1 MYNAERKEQFLTER
15 KEKAILS
22 NNIANLFDLSG
33 PTESELGRDLCE
45 WNSDEILTFYKYYST
60 PSVQSLIQMH
70 NSLTMYTN
78 WCISN
83 GMVTDNQNH
92 YTEINSTMLCD
103 CVNIPALR
111 KTLFSRNEI
120 ESLIRQLPNYADAF
134 LLLALFEGVPTK
146 CLFDLKVSDF
156 DENNNLH
163 LSNGNVIEASYK
175 LKYYAEMGAEEDT
188 RESIPHGKKEF
199 RYEYTDGDHIIRHIK
214 RNNVRQNETIII
226 GLRMR
231 KAGEYLDAPN
241 ITMKSLSESGRM
253 WFIGKMI
260 QDGMTLE
267 EAVVDH
273 RPDHEAVYG
282 RIQNAKTY
290 LNIYGK
296 IIMEMYGG

>member
-1 MYNAERKEQFLTER
+1 MYNAERKEQFLKER

-22 NNIANLFDLSG
+22 NNVANLFDLSG
-33 PTESELGRDLCE
+33 PTESEFGRDLCE

-60 PSVQSLIQMH
+60 PSIQSLIQMH

-78 WCISN
+78 WCITN
-83 GMVTDNQNH
+83 GMVSDNQNH
-92 YTEINSTMLCD
+92 YTEINSAMLCD

-111 KTLFSRNEI
+111 KTLFSRDEI

-134 LLLALFEGVPTK
+134 LLLALFEGVPAK
-146 CLFDLKVSDF
+146 YLFELRISDF
-156 DENNNLH
+156 DGDGH
-163 LSNGNVIEASYK
+163 LKLPNGNVIEVSNE
-175 LKYYAEMGAEEDT
+175 LLHYAEMGAEEET
-188 RESIPHGKKEF
+188 RISVPRGKKEF

-214 RNNVRQNETIII
+214 RNNVRPNDAIII
-226 GLRMR
+226 GMRMR

-260 QDGMTLE
+260 QGGMTLE

-273 RPDHEAVYG
+273 RPDHEAAYG
-282 RIQNAKTY
+282 RIQNSKTY
-290 LNIYGK
+290 LNVYGK